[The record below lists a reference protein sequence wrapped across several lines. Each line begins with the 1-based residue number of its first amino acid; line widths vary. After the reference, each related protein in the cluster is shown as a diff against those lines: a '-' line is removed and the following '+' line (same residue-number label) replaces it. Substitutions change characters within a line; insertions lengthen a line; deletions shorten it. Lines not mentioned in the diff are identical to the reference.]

1 MPDHYSHNRSHEL
14 YLHIPT
20 FSSHYTF
27 FPGEPKWPAT
37 KRNLTYSFKP
47 GTRADVHNPILHATQ
62 MWANVSH
69 FRFTYTSHYDH
80 ADIKISFEVGD
91 HGDVQPFD
99 GPGGI
104 LAHASPPT
112 DGRLH
117 FDGDEAWVDGA
128 VAGKIDMQTVGL
140 HELGH
145 ILGLEH
151 NTTHEINIMS
161 PYINPGQRKSLAQD
175 DIDGIRALYR

>member
-1 MPDHYSHNRSHEL
+1 M
-14 YLHIPT
+14 
-20 FSSHYTF
+20 
-27 FPGEPKWPAT
+27 
-37 KRNLTYSFKP
+37 LTSKL
-47 GTRADVHNPILHATQ
+47 V
-62 MWANVSH
+62 
-69 FRFTYTSHYDH
+69 
-80 ADIKISFEVGD
+80 FEVGD

-104 LAHASPPT
+104 FAHAFPPT

-117 FDGDEAWVDGA
+117 FDGA